1 MLTNVDKYLSRFAKK
16 YGKSANGNSRYYQMD
31 GGIIRVSDHIGR
43 NSDGCVQIIVK
54 PNGYILY
61 SPSNG
66 KVSIC
71 TYRQVQE
78 FIRSFSVFPLAQTGP
93 VNLVVSN
100 DATTTVLGVPSAAF
114 TDGQLMA
121 IQKMVK
127 KVKESAVK

>member
-1 MLTNVDKYLSRFAKK
+1 MTNVDKYISKFAEKSGESAS
-16 YGKSANGNSRYYQMD
+16 GKSRYYQME

-71 TYRQVQE
+71 TYRQIQE
-78 FIRSFSVFPLAQTGP
+78 FIRSFSLFPLLQCGP
-93 VNLVVSN
+93 VNLVLAS
-100 DATTTVLGVPSAAF
+100 DDTGTVLGVPSNAF
-114 TDGQLMA
+114 TEGQLTA
-121 IQKMVK
+121 IKKMVH
-127 KVKESAVK
+127 KVKAG